1 VNRSDILWRD
11 GADSYS
17 TSVRLPSSS
26 TGEAQNVG
34 AGFAER
40 VRGLAGEC
48 FPALKGYSLEL
59 EPSKDGEA
67 SGRIKLR
74 DFEAGFRISA
84 GQDKSYG
91 SDGQL
96 HSCSSLLFDAEAR
109 IISLGKAEKTYERVS
124 LVCGLAGGVAFALL
138 FFFLRDL
145 ALRAFHAIVYP
156 VVVVILFPLA
166 GFLLGGYLGHL
177 VGGAVARQ
185 MGARTAR
192 DESVVA
198 ASTDWDAFVT
208 RAGRL
213 MDNLRE

>member
-1 VNRSDILWRD
+1 VNRSEIIWRD

-17 TSVRLPSSS
+17 TSVRLPKSG
-26 TGEAQNVG
+26 TGEAERVG

-48 FPALKGYSLEL
+48 FPSLKGYSLEFD
-59 EPSKDGEA
+59 PSRNGEA

-74 DFEAGFRISA
+74 DFEASFRISA

-91 SDGQL
+91 ADGQL

-109 IISLGKAEKTYERVS
+109 IISLGRAEKTYDWIA
-124 LVCGLAGGVAFALL
+124 LVCGLIGGAAFAVL

-145 ALRAFHAIVYP
+145 ALRAFHVIVYP
-156 VVVVILFPLA
+156 AAAVIAFPVVGLA
-166 GFLLGGYLGHL
+166 LGGYLGHL
-177 VGGAVARQ
+177 IGGIVARR

-198 ASTDWDAFVT
+198 ASADWDAFVT

-213 MDNLRE
+213 VDKLRE